1 LPRSAVTDFLE
12 ELDTS
17 LCVQFLEYLISD
29 REEMSPVFHDRLA
42 ELYLGRT
49 TGAKKKSK
57 PDFDQAYSKFLTF
70 IETTDIYRVDRLF
83 GLLPVDDMFEAR
95 AVLLGRLGRHEAAL
109 ETYIYRLRDYIKAE
123 EYCKSIYMLGS
134 PTEHIFLSL
143 LKIYLEP
150 TQKQSEGLLKPA
162 LELISR
168 QSPRLDT
175 VETLRLLPPLVTAQ
189 DVKAFLVDAVRGP
202 VFDTKVVRE
211 VNKARSQ
218 QVARKLMA
226 LENHRVKITDS
237 RICPQCHK
245 RLGNSVIAVHAPRGE
260 VTHYQCR
267 EAFAINRRDK
277 MHVH

>member
-1 LPRSAVTDFLE
+1 MTDWLSY
-12 ELDTS
+12 TS
-17 LCVQFLEYLISD
+17 GEQRAQRRCQSQVCTFWFILINLRINTYL
-29 REEMSPVFHDRLA
+29 L
-42 ELYLGRT
+42 
-49 TGAKKKSK
+49 
-57 PDFDQAYSKFLTF
+57 DFDQAYSKFLTF

-83 GLLPVDDMFEAR
+83 GLLPVDGEHCSSGIAFPNDVILQICSRPELFSLVDLVDMRLPWKLMFIVCAITSRQRSEGLTSFQ
-95 AVLLGRLGRHEAAL
+95 VLLSNFRYNR
-109 ETYIYRLRDYIKAE
+109 
-123 EYCKSIYMLGS
+123 YCKSIYMLGS

-162 LELISR
+162 LGLISR

-175 VETLRLLPPLVTAQ
+175 VETLKLLPPLVTAQ

-237 RICPQCHK
+237 R
-245 RLGNSVIAVHAPRGE
+245 
-260 VTHYQCR
+260 
-267 EAFAINRRDK
+267 
-277 MHVH
+277 M